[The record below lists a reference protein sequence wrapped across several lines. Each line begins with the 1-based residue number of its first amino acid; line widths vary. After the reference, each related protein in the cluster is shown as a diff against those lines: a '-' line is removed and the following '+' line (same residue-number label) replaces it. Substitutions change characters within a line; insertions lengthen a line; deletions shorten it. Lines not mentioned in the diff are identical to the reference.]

1 MNKIDYHKILFQILT
16 STNSVK
22 VDASFIQID
31 QPSEDIQE
39 KLNEIGAEVENLA
52 GGVIRIIPN
61 SINTTLFTNIEE
73 FRKIRKIHSDSD
85 ILILEQPA
93 ISYFDSNTYIDFKSS
108 DSEFLIVNTKA
119 YLEFQNFLKQQEKE
133 SDESFHFVDSFNIDF
148 RKLSFVS
155 LSEKGR
161 LTIKY
166 DLVIPEFDREK
177 DYSIALNKFKSCFNE
192 ESNNLPK
199 FLKSALIN
207 TASSYSTETRFKQLF
222 ESLEDIVT
230 KAKMN
235 FEVYLNNLSID
246 KIKKD
251 YDDLKSKYFGSLSD
265 ILSKLTSKI
274 IALPITISATLLAI
288 DKVDD
293 VPFFLYFLLFAI
305 LTTSIYLS
313 LLLRIHF
320 RDLRY
325 VERIFNSDYNTL
337 LSNKFFTKYPDES
350 ELFKE
355 IKDRITKRIN
365 FLELIVKSYFWILNF
380 SNVIIIGYILNK
392 IGMPSNGTLLSSL
405 ALLIVITLVRNYIIE
420 EENKESDVK

>member
-1 MNKIDYHKILFQILT
+1 MNKIEYHKTLFQILT
-16 STNSVK
+16 STTSVK
-22 VDASFIQID
+22 VDASFVQID
-31 QPSEDIQE
+31 QPKDGIQE
-39 KLNEIGAEVENLA
+39 KLIEIGAEVENLA
-52 GGVIRIIPN
+52 GGVIRIATN
-61 SINTTLFTNIEE
+61 SINTTLFANIEE
-73 FRKIRKIHSDSD
+73 FRKIRKIDLDSD

-93 ISYFDSNTYIDFKSS
+93 ISYFDSNTYVDFNSS
-108 DSEFLIVNTKA
+108 DTEFLIVNAKA
-119 YLEFQNFLKQQEKE
+119 YLEFQDFLKQQEKE
-133 SDESFHFVDSFNIDF
+133 SDESFHFVDSFNKDF

-166 DLVIPEFDREK
+166 DLAIPEFDRKK
-177 DYSIALNKFKSCFNE
+177 DYSISLKKFKSCFDE

-199 FLKSALIN
+199 FLKSTLIN
-207 TASSYSTETRFKQLF
+207 TASSYPTETRFKQLF

-274 IALPITISATLLAI
+274 IALPIAISATLLAI

-305 LTTSIYLS
+305 LITSIYLS

-325 VERIFNSDYNTL
+325 VEKIFNSDYNTL
-337 LSNKFFTKYPDES
+337 LSNNFFNKYPDES
-350 ELFKE
+350 ELFEE
-355 IKDRITKRIN
+355 IKDRITKRID
-365 FLELIVKSYFWILNF
+365 FLKLITESYFWILNL

-392 IGMPSNGTLLSSL
+392 IGMPTNGTLFISI
-405 ALLIVITLVRNYIIE
+405 ALLIVIALIRNYIIE
-420 EENKESDVK
+420 KEKKESGA